1 MTLPRP
7 LPWLGLALLV
17 VGVVG
22 CGSLK
27 DERPAKWSFIY
38 ATIIQPQ
45 CATVNCHSDI
55 AKKGG
60 VDMHDLDSACAQWG
74 GTQVLKSDSGSRPRM
89 PPDAPL
95 PAPDIELIDL
105 WQVTPP
111 AGGCNAVG
119 DCGYNDADPNH
130 GICPPLASAPAS
142 SGGGG
147 LTSMFTV
154 EVDHP

>member
-1 MTLPRP
+1 MHNPRVTWVGRSWWFA
-7 LPWLGLALLV
+7 LAIISVFILGGA
-17 VGVVG
+17 G

-60 VDMHDLDSACAQWG
+60 YDFHDRESACAQWG
-74 GTQVLKSDSGSRPRM
+74 GTQVLTSDSGSRPRM

-95 PAPDIELIDL
+95 PAPDIELINL
-105 WQVTPP
+105 
-111 AGGCNAVG
+111 
-119 DCGYNDADPNH
+119 
-130 GICPPLASAPAS
+130 
-142 SGGGG
+142 
-147 LTSMFTV
+147 
-154 EVDHP
+154 